1 MILRANWDLS
11 ELRASAP
18 GPKRFRKWYREIVL
32 DTNRVLWHVHVRYI
46 EMTSWPW
53 NWRIQEGSR
62 LRYRDNNVEIMSQSV
77 CIVSFDGPNQPT
89 ENTYLVTLFCYQAF
103 VLNFSGVYVSVFEAL
118 VFAYPP
124 KRKNTLPFSK
134 YFIVRASSKTSFL
147 SDLRFGLGQRR
158 KKKRSE
164 METSCF
170 RSKS

>member
-18 GPKRFRKWYREIVL
+18 GPNRLRKWYREIVL
-32 DTNRVLWHVHVRYI
+32 DTNRVLWQVHVRFI

-53 NWRIQEGSR
+53 NRRVQEGSR
-62 LRYRDNNVEIMSQSV
+62 LRYRDNNVETMSQSV

-103 VLNFSGVYVSVFEAL
+103 VLNFSGVYVSGFEAL

-134 YFIVRASSKTSFL
+134 YFIGERLRKPLFVRSSFWSGRKEEEEKEWNG
-147 SDLRFGLGQRR
+147 DLML
-158 KKKRSE
+158 
-164 METSCF
+164 
-170 RSKS
+170 